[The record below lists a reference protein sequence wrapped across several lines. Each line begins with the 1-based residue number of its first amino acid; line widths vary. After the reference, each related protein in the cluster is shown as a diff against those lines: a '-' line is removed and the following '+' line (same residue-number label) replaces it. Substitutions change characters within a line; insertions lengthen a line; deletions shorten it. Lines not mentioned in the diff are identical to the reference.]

1 VLSSIDEVAD
11 DDLAFL
17 SGGGECGRLIAAFDW
32 ADTPLGPIG
41 EWPRS
46 LKTATGILLRSPVP
60 IVMLWGEHGVMIYND
75 AYSEFAGG
83 RHPGVLGCKV
93 REGWPEVADFNDNV
107 MKVGLSGGTLSYTD
121 QELTLH
127 RNGRPE
133 QVWMNLD
140 YSPVPG
146 DDGEPAG
153 VIAIVVETTKRVLAE
168 RRTAGERERFAALFE
183 QAPGFMALL
192 RGSDL
197 VFELANPAYM
207 QLIGHRDAIG
217 MPVAEVLPEVVEQGF
232 VDMLQR
238 VYRTGEPFVGRNVEV
253 DLQASPGAPVER
265 RVVDFVYQPLLD
277 ADGTVT
283 GIFVEG
289 SDVTE
294 RARAEALRETQN
306 ELLRDAVSNAPLESL
321 LEKLVLAVET
331 RSSTGVLGSILLL
344 DPAGKRLLHGAAPH
358 LPKAYNQG
366 IHETEIG
373 PEVGS
378 CGTAAYRKEP
388 VFVSDIESDPLWSK
402 FKDLALGNGLRACW
416 SIPILAS
423 DGRVL
428 GTFAMYHKQ
437 PREPVESDLE
447 LVEFVTRTASLI
459 IERRQAEESLR
470 EQTRTLDTLN
480 QTWAT
485 VAADLDLERIVQKV
499 TDSAVELTGA
509 QFGAFFY
516 NVLDEAGESFML
528 YSLSGVPRSAFDKF
542 PMPRNTAVFDHTFR
556 GLGVVRSDNVT
567 LDPRYGKSSPHYGIP
582 KGHLPVVSYLAVPVI
597 SRSGEV
603 LGGLF
608 FGHEEQARFT
618 ERHERLIVAI
628 AAQAAIAIDN
638 ARLYSDAQREIAE
651 RRSAETQ
658 LADVSRRL
666 DAVLNNTMMAVFV
679 MDERHRCIFAN
690 SAAEQLIGYSFE
702 EMNGRPF
709 HQLVHSRHP
718 DGTDYPVNECPI
730 NEAFESGVR
739 TEGEE
744 WFMARDGTFFPVA
757 FTASPVHDEASN
769 TVGTIL
775 EVRDISEQR
784 ARAAELAEALH
795 AKEMLLHEVN
805 HRVKNSLQVVTSLL
819 MLQAGRAKEPALKQ
833 ALLEA
838 RGRIGVVAGI
848 HQRLYSTSQHDRVD
862 FGNYLE
868 ELATE
873 TLRSLNNSGKI
884 ALDIDVGKDV
894 VMPLTQA
901 VPLALAVSELI
912 TNAVKYAFPGD
923 REGKVSV
930 ELHDHGD
937 RVVVCVSDNG
947 VGLPEGFDPS
957 AAGGLG
963 MRIVTALVRQVRGTL
978 SIESAKPGAEFVISV
993 PLTTKV

>member
-1 VLSSIDEVAD
+1 
-11 DDLAFL
+11 
-17 SGGGECGRLIAAFDW
+17 
-32 ADTPLGPIG
+32 
-41 EWPRS
+41 
-46 LKTATGILLRSPVP
+46 
-60 IVMLWGEHGVMIYND
+60 
-75 AYSEFAGG
+75 
-83 RHPGVLGCKV
+83 
-93 REGWPEVADFNDNV
+93 

-582 KGHLPVVSYLAVPVI
+582 NAHLPVVSYLAVPVI

-978 SIESAKPGAEFVISV
+978 SIESAEPGAEFVISV

>member
-1 VLSSIDEVAD
+1 VFRSLDQPVGEEF
-11 DDLAFL
+11 AFL
-17 SGGGECGRLIAAFDW
+17 AGGGECGRLIAAFDW
-32 ADTPLGPIG
+32 SETPLGPIG
-41 EWPRS
+41 GWPRS

-60 IVMLWGEHGVMIYND
+60 IVMLWGEQGVMIYND
-75 AYSEFAGG
+75 AYSVFAGG
-83 RHPGVLGCKV
+83 RHPKLLGCIV

-107 MKVGLSGGTLSYTD
+107 MKVGLSGGTLSYSD

-168 RRTAGERERFAALFE
+168 QRTVGERERFAALFE

-192 RGSDL
+192 RGPDL

-207 QLIGHRDAIG
+207 QLIGHREAIG
-217 MPVAEVLPEVVEQGF
+217 RPVADVLPEAVEQGF
-232 VDMLQR
+232 LDMLKR
-238 VYRTGEPFVGRNVEV
+238 VYRSGEPYVGRDVEV
-253 DLQASPGAPVER
+253 DLFPAPGAPVER

-277 ADGTVT
+277 PDGTVT

-344 DPAGKRLLHGAAPH
+344 DPSGKRLLHGAAPH
-358 LPKAYNQG
+358 LPASYNEA
-366 IHETEIG
+366 IHNVEIG
-373 PEVGS
+373 EAVGS
-378 CGTAAYRKEP
+378 CGTAAFRREP
-388 VFVSDIESDPLWSK
+388 VFVSEIESDPLWSN
-402 FKDLALGNGLRACW
+402 FKDLALANGLRACW
-416 SIPILAS
+416 SIPILAR

-459 IERRQAEESLR
+459 IERRQSEQALR

-480 QTWAT
+480 QVWAT

-499 TDSAVELTGA
+499 TDAAVELTGA
-509 QFGAFFY
+509 HFGAFFY

-542 PMPRNTAVFDHTFR
+542 PMPRNTAIFDHTFR
-556 GLGVVRSDNVT
+556 GDGVFRSDNVL
-567 LDPRYGKSSPHYGIP
+567 LDPRYGKSPPHYGLP
-582 KGHLPVVSYLAVPVI
+582 EGHLPVVSYLAVPVI

-608 FGHEEQARFT
+608 FGHPEPGRFT

-628 AAQAAIAIDN
+628 AAQASIAIDN
-638 ARLYSDAQREIAE
+638 ARLYSDAQREIEE
-651 RRSAETQ
+651 RRSAESR
-658 LADVSRRL
+658 LGEVSRRL

-679 MDERHRCIFAN
+679 MDERRNCIFAN
-690 SAAEQLIGYSFE
+690 TAAEKLIGYSFE

-709 HQLVHSRHP
+709 HELVHSKHP
-718 DGTDYPVNECPI
+718 DGTEYPVNECPI
-730 NEAFESGVR
+730 NEAFENAAR

-775 EVRDISEQR
+775 EVRNIAEQR

-805 HRVKNSLQVVTSLL
+805 HRVKNSLQIVTSLL
-819 MLQAGRAKEPALKQ
+819 MLQAGRAQEPALKQ

-868 ELATE
+868 ELARE
-873 TLRSLNNSGKI
+873 TLRSLNNSGQI
-884 ALDIDVGKDV
+884 ALDVEIGKDV

-912 TNAVKYAFPGD
+912 TNAVKYAFPDG
-923 REGKVSV
+923 RSGRLTV
-930 ELHDHGD
+930 ELRDDGD
-937 RVVVCVSDNG
+937 RVDVCVSDDG
-947 VGLPEGFDPS
+947 IGLPQGFDPAS
-957 AAGGLG
+957 GGGLG

-978 SIESAKPGAEFVISV
+978 TIRPAEPGAEFVISV
-993 PLTTKV
+993 PLATNI